1 YLLGRHYNSS
11 FLEQDIKKAIKYFEQ
26 ALEIDSAYALAYAG
40 LADAYANL
48 GSHHI
53 LPPEDTWPNARSAVD
68 KALAIDDGL
77 AEAHTSLAIVKTC
90 YDWDWP
96 GAEREFKRALEIN
109 PNSSNA
115 LSEYAAFLSA
125 MEQHD
130 EALSQIERA
139 LELDPH
145 SFSVKYYRAWGLYR
159 VGQKNEA
166 IQLVKNEIDSDPDQ
180 VNPLWYWCLAS
191 LYANQ
196 GRYEE
201 ALAPLRTQI
210 NLMEG
215 DVDDELAFLGYLYGR
230 LGRKAEAL
238 KQLEALDELAAKGR
252 YVSPATR
259 SLVYIGLDEKDKVFA
274 CLDEGYETHSGW
286 MRWLKV
292 TPLFDTLRDDPRFG
306 DLLQRMN
313 FPEAPDL
320 GTAAKPIEM
329 AEMPIEKIAVLPFT
343 SISSEAGEEW
353 FVDGMTVTLTT
364 QLGRIKALT
373 VISSRSAME
382 LKGTSKPVREI
393 ARELGVDGLIE
404 GTVIRVGNNVQI
416 TAQLI
421 DGRRDEQIWADIFQ
435 GTFDD
440 ILGLQSEVTMAI
452 AREIEAALTPEE
464 EMRIT
469 RTEAVNPEAYAA
481 YLKGRFFMDKQTEKS
496 FETAADYFG
505 QAIEIEPDYAEA
517 HAWLGAAY
525 FVPSLLGY
533 ATPHESFAKAK
544 TAANTAIELH
554 ETCAEAHAVVGW
566 ISLYYD
572 WDWQKAKL
580 SFERVIELNPNYK
593 YGYDG
598 LAWYFVVA
606 GRFDEAIDA
615 MQTAVKLDPLS
626 RLLNNGLAHI
636 YRLSGQ
642 VERAME
648 QREKTLELAPGFVEG
663 IRGLAADYQSMS
675 MYP

>member
-1 YLLGRHYNSS
+1 
-11 FLEQDIKKAIKYFEQ
+11 
-26 ALEIDSAYALAYAG
+26 
-40 LADAYANL
+40 
-48 GSHHI
+48 
-53 LPPEDTWPNARSAVD
+53 
-68 KALAIDDGL
+68 
-77 AEAHTSLAIVKTC
+77 
-90 YDWDWP
+90 
-96 GAEREFKRALEIN
+96 
-109 PNSSNA
+109 
-115 LSEYAAFLSA
+115 
-125 MEQHD
+125 
-130 EALSQIERA
+130 
-139 LELDPH
+139 
-145 SFSVKYYRAWGLYR
+145 
-159 VGQKNEA
+159 
-166 IQLVKNEIDSDPDQ
+166 
-180 VNPLWYWCLAS
+180 
-191 LYANQ
+191 
-196 GRYEE
+196 
-201 ALAPLRTQI
+201 
-210 NLMEG
+210 
-215 DVDDELAFLGYLYGR
+215 
-230 LGRKAEAL
+230 
-238 KQLEALDELAAKGR
+238 
-252 YVSPATR
+252 
-259 SLVYIGLDEKDKVFA
+259 
-274 CLDEGYETHSGW
+274 
-286 MRWLKV
+286 
-292 TPLFDTLRDDPRFG
+292 
-306 DLLQRMN
+306 
-313 FPEAPDL
+313 
-320 GTAAKPIEM
+320 
-329 AEMPIEKIAVLPFT
+329 
-343 SISSEAGEEW
+343 
-353 FVDGMTVTLTT
+353 
-364 QLGRIKALT
+364 
-373 VISSRSAME
+373 
-382 LKGTSKPVREI
+382 
-393 ARELGVDGLIE
+393 

-675 MYP
+675 MYPEAVATIERAMSLAGRTPSLLPMLGAAYVLSGRKDKAETLLQELQERATSEYVLPIYFANLYEALGNTEEAFQWLEKAYQERNSGMLWLRIRGSPWGFSWNSLRSDPRFDDLVQRMGFPE